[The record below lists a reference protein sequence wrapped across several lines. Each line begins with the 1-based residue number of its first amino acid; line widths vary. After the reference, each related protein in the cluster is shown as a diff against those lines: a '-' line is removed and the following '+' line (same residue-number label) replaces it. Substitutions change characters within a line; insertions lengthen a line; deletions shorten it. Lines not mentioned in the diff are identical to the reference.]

1 MRHKDINLLN
11 LPFPMWAVFEFCKTL
26 LSDKIRRRFSV
37 ISNIDKLSAKFPGSI
52 LPSEYGGDV
61 SVEDMATQWAGV
73 VADHRQELLEL
84 DNMLVE
90 EIAVKRTKEKETLS
104 MGTIWWLQLN
114 RVLSQ

>member
-1 MRHKDINLLN
+1 
-11 LPFPMWAVFEFCKTL
+11 MWAVFEFCKTL

-61 SVEDMATQWAGV
+61 CVEDMATQWAGV
-73 VADHRQELLEL
+73 VADHRQELLGMKTLHLSEIFIPFIPEL

-90 EIAVKRTKEKETLS
+90 ENIVKRTKEKKHSLWGLFSGYNSTES
-104 MGTIWWLQLN
+104 
-114 RVLSQ
+114 